1 MTGASD
7 FGISQRKLRVC
18 DLFNV
23 NKTYESY
30 IKIENL
36 IASSLRGG
44 LDLIARFDLCNGRA
58 RMVILFRPQG
68 HVLYM

>member
-1 MTGASD
+1 M
-7 FGISQRKLRVC
+7 
-18 DLFNV
+18 

-30 IKIENL
+30 FKIENL

-58 RMVILFRPQG
+58 RMVILFRPPCS
-68 HVLYM
+68 LYVKLHSTNSAPKSREM